1 LNRPTILEIDL
12 RALDFNLKN
21 LKKSVTSAKFY
32 PVIKADAYGHGVK
45 KVSKRINSK
54 VDGFCVAT
62 TEEAINLRSFSKKP
76 VLDLE
81 GPYDLSDI
89 NSLVKNNIQF
99 VIHSSRQLNFLK
111 KVKTFQRNQPIWL
124 KFDSGMNRLGFPMDD
139 ASKVFEEVAK
149 KTNQIVLMSHFFSFK
164 GNNHQLKKFELLEK
178 KFSSNKIFVQ
188 KSLCNSGGMINFP
201 SSQKDIVRPGICL
214 FGSKSNLNIKNLK
227 LKPVMTLKSK
237 FISIKEIERGEKVG
251 YEGTWQANRRTKIG
265 ILPIGYGDGYPLNLS
280 NCSKVSINGRLA
292 SVIGKISMDMMAVDL
307 TNLRKISYKDEV
319 ILWGKGHEVDT
330 VAKYAD
336 NSPYSLM
343 SGVTKRLKK
352 VYKL

>member
-1 LNRPTILEIDL
+1 MNRPTILEIDL

-45 KVSKRINSK
+45 KVSKRISSK

-99 VIHSSRQLNFLK
+99 VIHSSRQLNYLK

-124 KFDSGMNRLGFPMDD
+124 KFDSGMNRLGFPLDD

-149 KTNQIVLMSHFFSFK
+149 KTNQIILMSHFFSFK

-251 YEGTWQANRRTKIG
+251 YEGTWQAKRRTKIG

-280 NCSKVSINGRLA
+280 NCGKVSINGKLA
-292 SVIGKISMDMMAVDL
+292 PVIGKISMDMMAVDL

-336 NSPYSLM
+336 NNAYSLM
-343 SGVTKRLKK
+343 TGITNRVKK
-352 VYKL
+352 VYTT

>member
-1 LNRPTILEIDL
+1 MNRPTILEIDL

-32 PVIKADAYGHGVK
+32 PVIKADAYGHGLK

-124 KFDSGMNRLGFPMDD
+124 KFDSGMNRLGFPLDD

-280 NCSKVSINGRLA
+280 NCGKVSINGRLA

-336 NSPYSLM
+336 NSSYSLM

>member
-1 LNRPTILEIDL
+1 MNRPTILEIDL

-237 FISIKEIERGEKVG
+237 FISIKEIVRGEKVG

-280 NCSKVSINGRLA
+280 NCGKVSINGRLA

-336 NSPYSLM
+336 NSSYSLM

>member
-1 LNRPTILEIDL
+1 MNRPTILEIDL

-45 KVSKRINSK
+45 KVSKRISSK

-81 GPYDLSDI
+81 GPYDLSDM

-124 KFDSGMNRLGFPMDD
+124 KFDSGMNRLGFPLDD

-149 KTNQIVLMSHFFSFK
+149 KTNQIILMSHFFSFK

-280 NCSKVSINGRLA
+280 NCGKVSINGKLA

-336 NSPYSLM
+336 NSSYSLM
-343 SGVTKRLKK
+343 SGITKRLKK

>member
-1 LNRPTILEIDL
+1 MNRPTILEIDL
-12 RALDFNLKN
+12 KALDFNLKN
-21 LKKSVTSAKFY
+21 LKKSITSAKFF

-280 NCSKVSINGRLA
+280 NCGKVSINGRLA

>member
-1 LNRPTILEIDL
+1 MNRPTILEIDL

-21 LKKSVTSAKFY
+21 LKKSITSAKFF

-124 KFDSGMNRLGFPMDD
+124 KFDSGMNRLGFPLDD

-149 KTNQIVLMSHFFSFK
+149 KTNQIILMSHFFSFK

-280 NCSKVSINGRLA
+280 NCGKVSINGKLA

-336 NSPYSLM
+336 NSSYSLM

>member
-1 LNRPTILEIDL
+1 
-12 RALDFNLKN
+12 
-21 LKKSVTSAKFY
+21 
-32 PVIKADAYGHGVK
+32 
-45 KVSKRINSK
+45 
-54 VDGFCVAT
+54 
-62 TEEAINLRSFSKKP
+62 
-76 VLDLE
+76 
-81 GPYDLSDI
+81 
-89 NSLVKNNIQF
+89 
-99 VIHSSRQLNFLK
+99 
-111 KVKTFQRNQPIWL
+111 
-124 KFDSGMNRLGFPMDD
+124 MNRLGFPLDD

-149 KTNQIVLMSHFFSFK
+149 KTNQIILMSHFFSYK

-280 NCSKVSINGRLA
+280 NCGKVSINGKLA

-336 NSPYSLM
+336 NSSYSLM

>member
-1 LNRPTILEIDL
+1 MNRPTILEIDL

-214 FGSKSNLNIKNLK
+214 FGSNSNLNIKNLK

-280 NCSKVSINGRLA
+280 NCGKVSINGRLA

-336 NSPYSLM
+336 NSSYSLM

>member
-1 LNRPTILEIDL
+1 MNRPTILEIDL

-149 KTNQIVLMSHFFSFK
+149 KTNQIILMSHFFSYK

-214 FGSKSNLNIKNLK
+214 FGSNSNLNIKNLK

-280 NCSKVSINGRLA
+280 NCGKVSINGRLA

>member
-1 LNRPTILEIDL
+1 MNRPTILEIDL

-280 NCSKVSINGRLA
+280 NCGKVSINGRLA

>member
-1 LNRPTILEIDL
+1 MNRPTILEIDL

-214 FGSKSNLNIKNLK
+214 FGSNSNLNIKNLK

-280 NCSKVSINGRLA
+280 NCGKVSINGRLA

>member
-1 LNRPTILEIDL
+1 LNRPTIVEIDL
-12 RALDFNLKN
+12 RALDFNLKI
-21 LKKSVTSAKFY
+21 LKKTVNSAKFY

-45 KVSKRINSK
+45 KVSKRISSK

-76 VLDLE
+76 ILDLE

-111 KVKTFQRNQPIWL
+111 KVETFQRNLPIWL
-124 KFDSGMNRLGFPMDD
+124 KFDLGMNRLGFPMDD
-139 ASKVFEEVAK
+139 ALKVFEEVAK
-149 KTNQIVLMSHFFSFK
+149 KTNQIILMSHFFSFK
-164 GNNHQLKKFELLEK
+164 GNNQQLKKFERLEK
-178 KFSSNKIFVQ
+178 KLSSNKTFIQ

-214 FGSKSNLNIKNLK
+214 FGSKSNLKTKNLK

-251 YEGTWQANRRTKIG
+251 YEGTWQAKRRTKIG
-265 ILPIGYGDGYPLNLS
+265 VLPIGYGDGYPLNLS
-280 NCSKVSINGRLA
+280 NCGKIYINGKLA

-307 TNLRKISYKDEV
+307 TNFRKISYKDEV

-330 VAKYAD
+330 VAKYAN
-336 NSPYSLM
+336 NSSYSLM
-343 SGVTKRLKK
+343 TGISQRVKK

>member
-1 LNRPTILEIDL
+1 MNRPTILEIDL

-32 PVIKADAYGHGVK
+32 PVIKADAYGHGVE
-45 KVSKRINSK
+45 KVSKRISSK

-280 NCSKVSINGRLA
+280 NCGKVSINGRLA

>member
-1 LNRPTILEIDL
+1 MNRPTILEIDL

-45 KVSKRINSK
+45 KVSKRISSK

-99 VIHSSRQLNFLK
+99 VIHSSRQLNYLK

-124 KFDSGMNRLGFPMDD
+124 KFDSGMNRLGFPLDD

-149 KTNQIVLMSHFFSFK
+149 KTNQIILMSHFFSFK

-251 YEGTWQANRRTKIG
+251 YEGTWQAKKRTKIG

-280 NCSKVSINGRLA
+280 NCGKVSINGKLA
-292 SVIGKISMDMMAVDL
+292 PVIGKISMDMMAVDL

-336 NSPYSLM
+336 NNAYSLM
-343 SGVTKRLKK
+343 TGITNRVKK
-352 VYKL
+352 VYTT